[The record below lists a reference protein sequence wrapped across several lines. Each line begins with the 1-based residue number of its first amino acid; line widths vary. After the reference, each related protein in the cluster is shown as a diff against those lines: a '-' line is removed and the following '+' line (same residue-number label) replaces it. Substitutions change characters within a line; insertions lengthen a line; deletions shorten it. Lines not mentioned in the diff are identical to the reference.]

1 MAGPD
6 IFAALAALRDHLGT
20 LPGVATSK
28 IGLEANMT
36 PADYPMVRIVPSG
49 LSNGPT
55 MTGRTCEVLIYF
67 GQPVHEFTEGL
78 EAQWQSLLEMESTL
92 LEAFR
97 SVPGVRGVK
106 YRETVLDEDRIEA
119 YKLLAIRAQVT
130 A

>member
-1 MAGPD
+1 MAD
-6 IFAALAALRDHLGT
+6 IFAALAAVRDHLGA

-49 LSNGPT
+49 LTNGPST
-55 MTGRTCEVLIYF
+55 TGRTCDVLIYF
-67 GQPVHEFTEGL
+67 GQPVHEFSDGL
-78 EAQWQSLLEMESTL
+78 EGQWESLLAMESTL
-92 LEAFR
+92 LGAIR

-119 YKLLAIRAQVT
+119 YKLLAIRAEVM